1 MNKLKFTGETTIFKS
16 DKGFYST
23 GISNKLMDGSWDNAY
38 FPVQFKKGVEVE
50 NKTEINITNG
60 FLTFYRD
67 KNNENKPVFKIM
79 VLDFTQVGDAAEDTA
94 TDFTDEPLPF

>member
-1 MNKLKFTGETTIFKS
+1 MSLRITGETKIYKS

-50 NKTEINITNG
+50 NKSTINITNG
-60 FLTFYRD
+60 FLTFYRNQND
-67 KNNENKPVFKIM
+67 NNKPVFKIM
-79 VLDFTQVGDAAEDTA
+79 VLEFTQVGDAKEDTN
-94 TDFTDEPLPF
+94 TNFTSDDLPF